1 MQPIAMYLGLENNYY
16 ESHINEG
23 NSVLRTIHYP
33 PVDEDIGER
42 SGAHGD
48 INLITLLIGGN
59 KPGLEILVDDNW
71 YPIDTP
77 QSTVVCNVGDMLERF
92 TNNRLPSVLQRVT
105 SPSDTVKGSS
115 RYSIPFFLHPNPDWF
130 IETLPSCI
138 DDEYPDLYPEGIMAD
153 DFLQQRLY
161 EIKLL

>member
-1 MQPIAMYLGLENNYY
+1 MFFDSFGQQLMQPIAMYLGLENNYF

-33 PVDEDIGER
+33 PVDEDAGER

-77 QSTVVCNVGDMLERF
+77 QSTVVCKYGDMLERF
-92 TNNRLPSVLQRVT
+92 TNNRLPSCCIESQ
-105 SPSDTVKGSS
+105 
-115 RYSIPFFLHPNPDWF
+115 LHQM
-130 IETLPSCI
+130 L
-138 DDEYPDLYPEGIMAD
+138 
-153 DFLQQRLY
+153 
-161 EIKLL
+161 